1 MLSSKRQRRPMKMQY
16 KLSDEP
22 KVSAIVPTYNRGY
35 SISRALK
42 SIEEQTQPVHEILVV
57 DDGSTDD
64 TQKIINQQHPTVQII
79 RNPANRGVSS
89 ARNLGISSATGSHL
103 AFLDSDDTW
112 HTTKIEKQL
121 HFCQQQ
127 PKVNI
132 NHCDE
137 IWIKNGKKFNQKLY
151 HQKFGGDLFEQYDI
165 HDQYD
170 AVVSR
175 WVVPHFV
182 EWRNLIKSWS
192 KIIKPGGF
200 IIFDMPNREH
210 IELFDE
216 NSKAELSNY
225 IGYNH
230 AKSSNETG
238 FYASANEKELLELA
252 QTTNLK
258 LVSRRPHGIWK
269 SNLKIASLMGGVA
282 FKEFIDRMNKTG
294 DDDTNFDIIKKIE
307 IAASSNLE
315 VEDFHGSIV
324 IFQKAI

>member
-1 MLSSKRQRRPMKMQY
+1 MLSSKSQRRPMKMQY

-112 HTTKIEKQL
+112 HPAKIEKQL

-151 HQKFGGDLFEQYDI
+151 HQKFGGDLFEQSLLRCMISPSAVMIKRTLLAKYGGFDEDLPACEDYDLWLRI
-165 HDQYD
+165 TSQEIIGYIDSPLVTKYGGHDDQLSKTTPALDQY
-170 AVVSR
+170 R
-175 WVVPHFV
+175 
-182 EWRNLIKSWS
+182 I
-192 KIIKPGGF
+192 
-200 IIFDMPNREH
+200 
-210 IELFDE
+210 
-216 NSKAELSNY
+216 
-225 IGYNH
+225 H
-230 AKSSNETG
+230 A
-238 FYASANEKELLELA
+238 
-252 QTTNLK
+252 
-258 LVSRRPHGIWK
+258 
-269 SNLKIASLMGGVA
+269 
-282 FKEFIDRMNKTG
+282 
-294 DDDTNFDIIKKIE
+294 IKKLIDHGDLKPAHLESAVSVLRTKLE
-307 IAASSNLE
+307 IYLKGAIRRGNIR
-315 VEDFHGSIV
+315 DIFHYESIRR
-324 IFQKAI
+324 KYTK